1 MAKAPCSTL
10 WWAGTLALFYFT
22 LIVFGSALPLS
33 ADSPI
38 KAALVALV
46 KDNDINATLFSIKQ
60 FDDKFNKDYLH
71 DWVFFSIQDL
81 PEAFKNSVSN
91 ATNATCI
98 FEVIPEENWND
109 PRWVDSFQHSMSQ
122 DASLDKSSATLKTI
136 INIHQVNRWISAPF
150 AKEQRLQDYEWF
162 LKVDP
167 GAQLAQNIPFDVFRF
182 MRDNGIAYGSSR
194 AFFGQANLS
203 RLSPRVKSF
212 FEKHPELLHKEAD
225 VAWLI
230 ENVTGLL
237 MKSGP
242 LDDGFEDLESRPS
255 DRGHSETIDLQNQAS
270 QVPGAQDEGERSS
283 WLSECFASWLADI
296 HGSSLSPSVE
306 IGSLAFFRSLNQ
318 VAFFDHLDNAGDF
331 QFRRVGD
338 APLHSLSASMLLPR
352 ESVWNF
358 RTKEIKLG
366 SQHDGE
372 HTQAERQYSE
382 MCMNNF
388 DTSNLNGSAKSKG
401 GAYEAMTALFKVWD
415 LMAQDV
421 GAQSKSPKLISGNTW
436 MGKMNGGA
444 GCSFFW
450 FWRKTLSADLGF
462 GWEEVDLSCLH
473 DGMKGQVMIKV

>member
-10 WWAGTLALFYFT
+10 WWVGTLALFYFT
-22 LIVFGSALPLS
+22 LIVFGSTLSLS

-136 INIHQVNRWISAPF
+136 ANIHQMNRWISAPF

-167 GAQLAQNIPFDVFRF
+167 GVSTQSDKYFMRRGRQPGADFIQAQLAQNIPFDVFRF

-194 AFFGQANLS
+194 AFFGQAKLS

-242 LDDGFEDLESRPS
+242 LDDGFEDL
-255 DRGHSETIDLQNQAS
+255 
-270 QVPGAQDEGERSS
+270 VDEGNDKLRS
-283 WLSECFASWLADI
+283 
-296 HGSSLSPSVE
+296 
-306 IGSLAFFRSLNQ
+306 
-318 VAFFDHLDNAGDF
+318 
-331 QFRRVGD
+331 RV
-338 APLHSLSASMLLPR
+338 
-352 ESVWNF
+352 
-358 RTKEIKLG
+358 I
-366 SQHDGE
+366 
-372 HTQAERQYSE
+372 
-382 MCMNNF
+382 
-388 DTSNLNGSAKSKG
+388 
-401 GAYEAMTALFKVWD
+401 
-415 LMAQDV
+415 
-421 GAQSKSPKLISGNTW
+421 
-436 MGKMNGGA
+436 
-444 GCSFFW
+444 
-450 FWRKTLSADLGF
+450 
-462 GWEEVDLSCLH
+462 
-473 DGMKGQVMIKV
+473 